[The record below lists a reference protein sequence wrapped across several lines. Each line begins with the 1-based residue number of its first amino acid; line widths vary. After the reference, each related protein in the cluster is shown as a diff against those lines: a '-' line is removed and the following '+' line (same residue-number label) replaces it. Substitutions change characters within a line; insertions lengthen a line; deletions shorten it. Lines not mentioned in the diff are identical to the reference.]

1 MLFGEKIHWP
11 KRRWFSA
18 VGFTA
23 AVICLLTVSFGALDV
38 LLLFYMMVTILC
50 GVTLLYWLF
59 PGSRLLSLAFA
70 NYLAIYVCLFSF
82 FVEENFNLTALWALH
97 IGFVLPIVAFLGGV
111 WWRRQEIADVL
122 KHDQPRP
129 DGAVRS
135 EGDHRH
141 LGRLLLWLIPIFAVG
156 ALTFLLPWTQL
167 ETAPVNTIFLGS
179 MAVLAIIIFLVSRD
193 VCAFMIETGLL
204 FEGFFQR
211 IARLAAP
218 IFAFFTFYSFTVII
232 FAAFYRVVDRFT
244 PGVHFEVGG
253 IVRDITLQE
262 SLYFSL
268 VTLSTL
274 GYGDILPLSS
284 VTRVLVSLEIVTGV
298 LLLLF
303 GFSEIIAFSRE
314 RQDRSHNRSHNKR
327 G

>member
-23 AVICLLTVSFGALDV
+23 AVIFLLTISFGALDF
-38 LLLFYMMVTILC
+38 LLLFYMMATILG

-97 IGFVLPIVAFLGGV
+97 IGFVLPILAFLGGV
-111 WWRRQEIADVL
+111 WWRRQEIAAIL
-122 KHDQPRP
+122 KHDEALRLE
-129 DGAVRS
+129 R
-135 EGDHRH
+135 DHRH
-141 LGRLLLWLIPIFAVG
+141 LGRLLLWLIPIFGVG

-167 ETAPVNTIFLGS
+167 ETAPVNAIFLGS
-179 MAVLAIIIFLVSRD
+179 MAILALIIFLVSRD

-211 IARLAAP
+211 IASLAAP
-218 IFAFFTFYSFTVII
+218 IFAFFTFYSFIVIV

-244 PGVHFEVGG
+244 PGVHFEVSGV
-253 IVRDITLQE
+253 VRDITLQE

-274 GYGDILPLSS
+274 GYGDILPLSN

-314 RQDRSHNRSHNKR
+314 RRQDGRPDRHQDRR